1 MRSCPVSLDNA
12 DDPEVAS
19 LLAEA
24 ASVGSG
30 PSTANHDE
38 PARVPLPS
46 SPEVGCLRAYAPEDL
61 MIKSAFLHFE
71 TLRQP
76 SFDEFCQEHVCPGVG
91 LLPPAAEPEVSAA
104 VGPANGAVNVPAAG
118 TIYSTTPV
126 HRTHIATGR
135 SPTLLSTSDMSEGS
149 IDGASDDGSVHVL
162 CLAKAIDEPKL
173 GSEELP
179 TLGSA
184 GHALGVCK
192 PCAFLDKGCQ
202 SGIDCKFCH
211 LCPADEK
218 KRRKK
223 EKLLAKRQMTRWQKA
238 LSNGWG
244 VPKFFS

>member
-1 MRSCPVSLDNA
+1 
-12 DDPEVAS
+12 
-19 LLAEA
+19 
-24 ASVGSG
+24 
-30 PSTANHDE
+30 
-38 PARVPLPS
+38 
-46 SPEVGCLRAYAPEDL
+46 
-61 MIKSAFLHFE
+61 
-71 TLRQP
+71 
-76 SFDEFCQEHVCPGVG
+76 
-91 LLPPAAEPEVSAA
+91 
-104 VGPANGAVNVPAAG
+104 
-118 TIYSTTPV
+118 
-126 HRTHIATGR
+126 
-135 SPTLLSTSDMSEGS
+135 MSEGS